1 MSRCFDSDTNALRQR
16 ERINADGALHNL
28 EMWITQQV
36 NPYRGMRILDL
47 GCGTG
52 KQIFHFAP
60 LVFSEGHITGIDLS
74 DEAVGSVKL
83 RAEREG
89 LDNIETLKGSIDD
102 CLSLLQG
109 RVFDLILSAYAI
121 YYSRDL
127 VGLLSKLRVLLRAK
141 GQVFVCGYG
150 RGTNQEMIRLVN
162 QIAPG
167 SQEGTDEIQD
177 FLREPEIR
185 EIGKWYSRHR
195 TVRLDNRITFTSAES
210 VLRWWRN
217 HNSFIADIYEEV
229 ARAIEHHFE
238 INEAFILTKA
248 VLGIQFYE
256 FSYKRMS
263 SRAI

>member
-1 MSRCFDSDTNALRQR
+1 MIENMGGFFDSDTDALRQR

-28 EMWITQQV
+28 EVWITQQV

-60 LVFSEGHITGIDLS
+60 LVFAEGHIAGIDLS

-83 RAEREG
+83 RAERER
-89 LDNIETLKGSIDD
+89 LDNIEAVKGSMDD

-121 YYSRDL
+121 YYSRDM
-127 VGLLSKLRVLLRAK
+127 VGLLSKLRLLLRAK

-162 QIAPG
+162 QIVPG
-167 SQEGTDEIQD
+167 SQKGADEIQD
-177 FLREPEIR
+177 FLGEPEIR

-217 HNSFIADIYEEV
+217 HNSFVENTYEEV
-229 ARAIEHHFE
+229 ARSIEQHFKF
-238 INEAFILTKA
+238 NATFILTKA
-248 VLGIQFYE
+248 VLGIQFYV
-256 FSYKRMS
+256 
-263 SRAI
+263 